1 MNRPDFVCGVD
12 GGGTKTTAICC
23 GPDGKEISRR
33 VFGPFNLN
41 SIGTQAFE
49 SILNELVS
57 FLDETGNCRALCIG
71 AAGITNSRVSDCVE
85 KVLGKTSIPYKLLG
99 DFEIAH
105 TGALDGKEGIIL
117 IAGTGSVCYGK
128 NKDGKTAMAGGW
140 GHLIGDAGS
149 GYGIGRDALS
159 AVARIYDG
167 YGQPTT
173 LRDLLA
179 QELKLDTAERIVS
192 YVYSNDKSA
201 VAALSPIVDKACKMG
216 DTVAT
221 QIIRSNAE
229 ALVQLVKAVA
239 SRLDFSSCNVALL
252 GGLLENETALKTEFV
267 DLLHSSTDLHCVS
280 PLHSAAEGAVL
291 TALSIAT
298 EY

>member
-23 GPDGKEISRR
+23 TSQGKEIARR

-41 SIGTQAFE
+41 SIGMQSFE
-49 SILNELVS
+49 SILNELVT

-71 AAGITNSRVSDCVE
+71 AAGITNNQVSECA
-85 KVLGKTSIPYKLLG
+85 KAVLGKTGIPYKLMG
-99 DFEIAH
+99 DYEIAH
-105 TGALDGKEGIIL
+105 TGALNGKEGIIL

-128 NKDGKTAMAGGW
+128 NRAGNTVMAGGW

-159 AVARIYDG
+159 AVARMYDG
-167 YGQPTT
+167 YGEPTI
-173 LRDLLA
+173 LKDLLA
-179 QELKLDTAERIVS
+179 SELKLDTAEKIIS

-201 VAALSPIVDKACKMG
+201 VAALSPVVDKAYSMG
-216 DTVAT
+216 DAVAT

-229 ALVQLVKAVA
+229 SLVQLVKAVA
-239 SRLDFSSCNVALL
+239 SRLDFSSCDVALL
-252 GGLLENETALKTEFV
+252 GGLLENETALNAELNRCLRDFNANLTV
-267 DLLHSSTDLHCVS
+267 IA
-280 PLHSAAEGAVL
+280 PLHNASVGAVKE
-291 TALSIAT
+291 ALKLLRS
-298 EY
+298 

>member
-23 GPDGKEISRR
+23 SPDGKEIARR

-57 FLDETGNCRALCIG
+57 FLNETGNCKALCMG
-71 AAGITNSRVSDCVE
+71 AAGITNSRVAECATA
-85 KVLGKTSIPYKLLG
+85 VLGKTGIPYKLMG

-117 IAGTGSVCYGK
+117 IAGTGSVCFGK
-128 NKDGKTAMAGGW
+128 NKAGKSAMAGGW
-140 GHLIGDAGS
+140 GHLLGDEGS
-149 GYGIGRDALS
+149 GYGLGRDALA
-159 AVARIYDG
+159 AVARQFDG
-167 YGQPTT
+167 YGKHTV
-173 LRDLLA
+173 LA
-179 QELKLDTAERIVS
+179 DMIEQEFGLDSPEKIVS

-201 VAALSPIVDKACKMG
+201 VAALSPIVDKAYSMG
-216 DTVAT
+216 DAVAT

-239 SRLDFSSCNVALL
+239 SRLNFNSCNVALL
-252 GGLLENETALKTEFV
+252 GGLLENETALKAEFV
-267 DLLHSSTDLHCVS
+267 ELLHSSTNLHCVS
-280 PLHSAAEGAVL
+280 PLHSTAEGAVL
-291 TALSIAT
+291 EALRLLG
-298 EY
+298 

>member
-1 MNRPDFVCGVD
+1 MSKPDFVCGVD

-23 GPDGKEISRR
+23 TLQGKEIARR
-33 VFGPFNLN
+33 VFGSFNLN
-41 SIGTQAFE
+41 SIGMQAFE

-71 AAGITNSRVSDCVE
+71 AAGITNSRVAECA
-85 KVLGKTSIPYKLLG
+85 KAVLGKTGIPYKLMG
-99 DFEIAH
+99 DYEIAH

-128 NKDGKTAMAGGW
+128 NRDGSTAMAGGW

-159 AVARIYDG
+159 AVARMYDG
-167 YGQPTT
+167 YGQPTI

-179 QELKLDTAERIVS
+179 QELKLDTAERIVF

-201 VAALSPIVDKACKMG
+201 VAALSPVVDKAYAMS
-216 DTVAT
+216 DAVAT

-229 ALVQLVKAVA
+229 ALAQLVKAVA
-239 SRLDFSSCNVALL
+239 SRLNFNSCNVALL
-252 GGLLENETALKTEFV
+252 GGLLENETALKAEFI

-291 TALSIAT
+291 EALRLLG
-298 EY
+298 

>member
-1 MNRPDFVCGVD
+1 MNKPDFVCGVD

-23 GPDGKEISRR
+23 SPDGKEIARR

-49 SILNELVS
+49 SILKELVL
-57 FLDETGNCRALCIG
+57 FLNGTGNCRALCMG
-71 AAGITNSRVSDCVE
+71 AAGITNSRVAECA
-85 KVLGKTSIPYKLLG
+85 KAVLGKAGIPYKLMG

-128 NKDGKTAMAGGW
+128 NSVGSTAMAGGW

-159 AVARIYDG
+159 AVARMYDG
-167 YGQPTT
+167 YGEPTI
-173 LRDLLA
+173 LKDLLA
-179 QELKLDTAERIVS
+179 RELKLDTAEEIVS

-201 VAALSPIVDKACKMG
+201 VAALSPIVDKAYSMG
-216 DTVAT
+216 DAVAT

-239 SRLDFSSCNVALL
+239 SRLDFSSCNVAIL
-252 GGLLENETALKTEFV
+252 GGLLENETALKAEFV
-267 DLLHSSTDLHCVS
+267 ELLHSSTNLHCVS

-291 TALSIAT
+291 EAMGLVK
-298 EY
+298 

>member
-1 MNRPDFVCGVD
+1 MNRPGFVCGVD

-41 SIGTQAFE
+41 SIGMQAFE

-71 AAGITNSRVSDCVE
+71 AAGITNSRVAECA
-85 KVLGKTSIPYKLLG
+85 KAVLGKTGIPYKLMG
-99 DFEIAH
+99 DYEIAH

-128 NKDGKTAMAGGW
+128 NRAGSTAMAGGW

-159 AVARIYDG
+159 AVARMYDG
-167 YGQPTT
+167 YGESTI
-173 LRDLLA
+173 LKDLLA
-179 QELKLDTAERIVS
+179 RELKLDTAEKIVS

-201 VAALSPIVDKACKMG
+201 VAALSLIVDKAYIKG
-216 DTVAT
+216 DAVAT

-239 SRLDFSSCNVALL
+239 SRLDFNFCNVALL
-252 GGLLENETALKTEFV
+252 GGLLENETVLKAEFV
-267 DLLHSSTDLHCVS
+267 DLLHSSTKLHCVS

-291 TALSIAT
+291 EALNLVK
-298 EY
+298 

>member
-23 GPDGKEISRR
+23 SPDGKEIARR

-57 FLDETGNCRALCIG
+57 FLDETGYCRALCIG
-71 AAGITNSRVSDCVE
+71 AAGITNNRVSECAE
-85 KVLGKTSIPYKLLG
+85 AVLSKTRIPYKLLG

-105 TGALDGKEGIIL
+105 TGALDGNEGIIL

-159 AVARIYDG
+159 AVARMYDG
-167 YGQPTT
+167 YGEPTI
-173 LRDLLA
+173 
-179 QELKLDTAERIVS
+179 LKDMIAREFCLDTQEKIVS
-192 YVYSNDKSA
+192 HVYSNDKSA
-201 VAALSPIVDKACKMG
+201 VAALSPLVEKACTSG
-216 DTVAT
+216 DPVAMEIVRT
-221 QIIRSNAE
+221 NAE
-229 ALVQLVKAVA
+229 ALVQLVKTVS
-239 SRLDFSSCNVALL
+239 SRLGLTSCKVALL
-252 GGLLENETALKTEFV
+252 GGLLENKTALKAEFV
-267 DLLHSSTDLHCVS
+267 DQLHSSTNLHCVS

-291 TALSIAT
+291 EALRLLG
-298 EY
+298 

>member
-23 GPDGKEISRR
+23 SPDGKEIARR

-57 FLDETGNCRALCIG
+57 FLDETGYCRALCIG
-71 AAGITNSRVSDCVE
+71 AAGITNNRVPECAE
-85 KVLGKTSIPYKLLG
+85 AVLGKTGIPYKLMG

-128 NKDGKTAMAGGW
+128 NSVGSTAMAGGW

-159 AVARIYDG
+159 AVARMYDG
-167 YGQPTT
+167 YGEPTI
-173 LRDLLA
+173 LKDLLA
-179 QELKLDTAERIVS
+179 QEMKLDTAEKIVS

-201 VAALSPIVDKACKMG
+201 VAALSPIVDKAYAMG
-216 DTVAT
+216 DAVAT
-221 QIIRSNAE
+221 QIIRSNAK

-239 SRLDFSSCNVALL
+239 SSLDFNSCDVALL
-252 GGLLENETALKTEFV
+252 GGLMEHETALRKEFEKLMSEN
-267 DLLHSSTDLHCVS
+267 DYGLRCIR
-280 PLHSAAEGAVL
+280 PLRSAAEGAVME
-291 TALSIAT
+291 ALLLPG
-298 EY
+298 

>member
-12 GGGTKTTAICC
+12 GGGTKTTALCC
-23 GPDGKEISRR
+23 TLQGKEIARKT
-33 VFGPFNLN
+33 FGPFNLN
-41 SIGTQAFE
+41 SIGLQAFE
-49 SILNELVS
+49 GILNELVS
-57 FLDETGNCRALCIG
+57 FLTETGNCRALCIG
-71 AAGITNSRVSDCVE
+71 ASGITNGRVSDCVE
-85 KVLGKTSIPYKLLG
+85 KVLGKTGIPYKLLG

-167 YGQPTT
+167 YGEPTI
-173 LRDLLA
+173 
-179 QELKLDTAERIVS
+179 LKDMIAGEFGLDTPEKIVS
-192 YVYSNDKSA
+192 YVYSKDKSA
-201 VAALSPIVDKACKMG
+201 IAAFSPLVDKAFSKG
-216 DTVAT
+216 DAVAT

-229 ALVQLVKAVA
+229 SLAQLVKAVA
-239 SRLDFSSCNVALL
+239 SRLGFSSCDVALL
-252 GGLLENETALKTEFV
+252 GGLMENPTALKEKAEA
-267 DLLHSSTDLHCVS
+267 LLTSSGFHCIRPV
-280 PLHSAAEGAVL
+280 HTAAEGAVME
-291 TALSIAT
+291 ALALAK
-298 EY
+298 

>member
-12 GGGTKTTAICC
+12 GGGTKTTAICRTLQRE
-23 GPDGKEISRR
+23 EIARR

-41 SIGTQAFE
+41 SIGLQAFE
-49 SILNELVS
+49 GILNELVS
-57 FLDETGNCRALCIG
+57 FLNETGNCRALCIG
-71 AAGITNSRVSDCVE
+71 ASGITNSRVSDYVE
-85 KVLGKTSIPYKLLG
+85 EVLGRTSIPYKLLG

-167 YGQPTT
+167 YGEPTI
-173 LRDLLA
+173 
-179 QELKLDTAERIVS
+179 LKDMIADEFSLDTPEKIVS

-201 VAALSPIVDKACKMG
+201 VAAFSPLVDKAFSKG

-229 ALVQLVKAVA
+229 SLAQLVKAVA
-239 SRLDFSSCNVALL
+239 SRLGFSSCNVALL
-252 GGLLENETALKTEFV
+252 GGLMEHQTALREEFV
-267 DLLHSSTDLHCVS
+267 SFMAENTPCLHCIS
-280 PLHSAAEGAVL
+280 PLRSAAEGAVME
-291 TALSIAT
+291 ALALAK
-298 EY
+298 

>member
-1 MNRPDFVCGVD
+1 MSKPDFVCGVD

-23 GPDGKEISRR
+23 TLDGKEIARR

-49 SILNELVS
+49 SILNELVT
-57 FLDETGNCRALCIG
+57 FLDETGYCRALCIG
-71 AAGITNSRVSDCVE
+71 AAGITNSRVAECA
-85 KVLGKTSIPYKLLG
+85 KAVLGKTGIPFNLMG

-105 TGALDGKEGIIL
+105 TGALDGREGIIL

-128 NKDGKTAMAGGW
+128 NSVGSTAMAGGW

-159 AVARIYDG
+159 AVARMYDG
-167 YGQPTT
+167 YGEPTI
-173 LRDLLA
+173 LKDLLA
-179 QELKLDTAERIVS
+179 RELNLNTAEEIVS

-201 VAALSPIVDKACKMG
+201 VAALSPIVDKAYSMG
-216 DTVAT
+216 DAVAT

-239 SRLDFSSCNVALL
+239 SRLDFNSCNVALL
-252 GGLLENETALKTEFV
+252 GGLLENETALKAEFV
-267 DLLHSSTDLHCVS
+267 ELLHSSTNLHCVS
-280 PLHSAAEGAVL
+280 PLHPAAEGAVL
-291 TALSIAT
+291 EAMGLVK
-298 EY
+298 

>member
-1 MNRPDFVCGVD
+1 M
-12 GGGTKTTAICC
+12 
-23 GPDGKEISRR
+23 
-33 VFGPFNLN
+33 
-41 SIGTQAFE
+41 
-49 SILNELVS
+49 
-57 FLDETGNCRALCIG
+57 
-71 AAGITNSRVSDCVE
+71 
-85 KVLGKTSIPYKLLG
+85 G
-99 DFEIAH
+99 DYEIAH

-128 NKDGKTAMAGGW
+128 NRDGSTAMAGGW

-159 AVARIYDG
+159 AVARMYDG
-167 YGQPTT
+167 YGQPTI

-192 YVYSNDKSA
+192 CVYSNDKSA
-201 VAALSPIVDKACKMG
+201 VAALSPIVDKAYSTG
-216 DTVAT
+216 DAVAT

-229 ALVQLVKAVA
+229 ALAQLVKAVA
-239 SRLDFSSCNVALL
+239 SRLNFNSCNVALL
-252 GGLLENETALKTEFV
+252 GGLLENETALKAEFI

-291 TALSIAT
+291 EALRLLG
-298 EY
+298 

>member
-23 GPDGKEISRR
+23 SLDGKEIARR

-49 SILNELVS
+49 SILNKLFS
-57 FLDETGNCRALCIG
+57 FLNETGNCRALCIG
-71 AAGITNSRVSDCVE
+71 AAGITNNRVAECA
-85 KVLGKTSIPYKLLG
+85 KAVLGKTGIPYKLTG

-128 NKDGKTAMAGGW
+128 NGDGNTAMAGGW

-159 AVARIYDG
+159 AVARMYDG

-192 YVYSNDKSA
+192 CVYSNDKSA
-201 VAALSPIVDKACKMG
+201 VAALSPIVDKAYSTG
-216 DTVAT
+216 DAVAT

-229 ALVQLVKAVA
+229 ALLQLVKAVA
-239 SRLDFSSCNVALL
+239 LRLNFNSCNVALL
-252 GGLLENETALKTEFV
+252 GGLLENETALKAEFV
-267 DLLHSSTDLHCVS
+267 DLLHSSTKLHCVS

-291 TALSIAT
+291 EALRLLG
-298 EY
+298 

>member
-23 GPDGKEISRR
+23 SQDGKEIARR

-49 SILNELVS
+49 SNLKELVL
-57 FLDETGNCRALCIG
+57 FLNETGNCRALCIG
-71 AAGITNSRVSDCVE
+71 AAGITNSRVAECARA
-85 KVLGKTSIPYKLLG
+85 VLGKTGIPYKLTG

-128 NKDGKTAMAGGW
+128 NRAGSTAMAGGW

-159 AVARIYDG
+159 AVARMYDG
-167 YGQPTT
+167 YGEPTI
-173 LRDLLA
+173 LKDLLA
-179 QELKLDTAERIVS
+179 RELKLGTAEKIVS

-201 VAALSPIVDKACKMG
+201 VAALSLIVDKAYIKG
-216 DTVAT
+216 DAVAT

-239 SRLDFSSCNVALL
+239 SRLDFSSCNVALF
-252 GGLLENETALKTEFV
+252 GGLLENETALKAEFV
-267 DLLHSSTDLHCVS
+267 ELLHSSTNLHCVS

-291 TALSIAT
+291 EAMGLVK
-298 EY
+298 

>member
-1 MNRPDFVCGVD
+1 MNRPDFICGVD
-12 GGGTKTTAICC
+12 GGGTKTTALCC
-23 GPDGKEISRR
+23 TLQGKEIARKT
-33 VFGPFNLN
+33 FGPFNLN
-41 SIGTQAFE
+41 SIGLHAFE
-49 SILNELVS
+49 GILNELIS
-57 FLDETGNCRALCIG
+57 FLNETGNCRALCIG
-71 AAGITNSRVSDCVE
+71 ASGITNSRVSDYVE
-85 KVLGKTSIPYKLLG
+85 EVLGRTSIPYKLLG

-167 YGQPTT
+167 YGEPTI
-173 LRDLLA
+173 
-179 QELKLDTAERIVS
+179 LKDMIADEFSLDTPEKIVS

-201 VAALSPIVDKACKMG
+201 VAAFSPLVDKAFSKG

-229 ALVQLVKAVA
+229 SLAQLVKAVA
-239 SRLDFSSCNVALL
+239 SRLGFSSCNVALL
-252 GGLLENETALKTEFV
+252 GGLMEHQTALREEFV
-267 DLLHSSTDLHCVS
+267 SFMAENTPCLHCIS
-280 PLHSAAEGAVL
+280 PLRSAAEGAVME
-291 TALSIAT
+291 ALALAK
-298 EY
+298 

>member
-1 MNRPDFVCGVD
+1 MNRPVFVCGVD

-23 GPDGKEISRR
+23 SPDGKEIARR

-41 SIGTQAFE
+41 SIGTQAFK
-49 SILNELVS
+49 SILNELVL
-57 FLDETGNCRALCIG
+57 FLNETGNCRALCIG
-71 AAGITNSRVSDCVE
+71 AAGITNNRVPECA
-85 KVLGKTSIPYKLLG
+85 KAVLGKTGIPYKLMG

-128 NKDGKTAMAGGW
+128 NSVGSTAMAGGW

-159 AVARIYDG
+159 AVARMYDG
-167 YGQPTT
+167 YGEPTI
-173 LRDLLA
+173 LKDLLA
-179 QELKLDTAERIVS
+179 RELKLDTAEKIVS

-201 VAALSPIVDKACKMG
+201 VAALSPIVDKAYSMG
-216 DTVAT
+216 DAVAT

-239 SRLDFSSCNVALL
+239 SRLDFSSCSVALL
-252 GGLLENETALKTEFV
+252 GGLLENETALKAEFV
-267 DLLHSSTDLHCVS
+267 ELLHSSTNLHCVS

-291 TALSIAT
+291 EALSLVK
-298 EY
+298 